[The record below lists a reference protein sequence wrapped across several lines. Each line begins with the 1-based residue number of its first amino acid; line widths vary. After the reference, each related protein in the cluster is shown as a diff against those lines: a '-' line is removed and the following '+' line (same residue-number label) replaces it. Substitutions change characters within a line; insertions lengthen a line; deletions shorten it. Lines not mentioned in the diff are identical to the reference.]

1 MKKIILMLLAAFIL
15 VGGIIF
21 SDAIA
26 QTNPPPP
33 LGVGL
38 VLDKSTYN
46 FGEKIQAIVSLGN
59 TSGVNKYPPLGFSVM
74 PFHLCLV
81 FTDPD
86 GMVITSN
93 LLRDK
98 PLTDPPPPT
107 VFTDG
112 LVQVEPV
119 ELNPVGWRYS
129 VTIPNLYDYYT
140 LTKPGKYSVKAMIP
154 LRTYPAIDY
163 PKNLDVVPPIPYDY
177 SRLENMDWEGHIES
191 IPASS
196 FTVLAAGTASGTIN
210 VRAEKHTVGTGSKPP
225 TTKEPINGMLVKAF
239 NMSDSCVARYGNS
252 QHGFSWQN
260 YKPIW
265 DNCAIAASFGVT
277 DQNNTG
283 KVSFPLP
290 PGDYLI
296 IGLYDPDKTQNSGD
310 EIYIGVSAGGLDPGE
325 TMNKYLQVIVKVDG
339 KKVPAKY
346 TVVTGSEL
354 MIIEPEYIEWDGTK
368 ELYPFVFQSVGD
380 WGVTT
385 SVTPPEGFVADQNS
399 LSTEVISE
407 LKALQFI
414 ITDVGS
420 KWVSSGVT
428 YQLSH
433 NKKKQTIKSK
443 VGIKLSERLA
453 RQKGLDKFGNDQS
466 PKK

>member
-1 MKKIILMLLAAFIL
+1 
-15 VGGIIF
+15 
-21 SDAIA
+21 
-26 QTNPPPP
+26 
-33 LGVGL
+33 VGL

-46 FGEKIQAIVSLGN
+46 FGEKIQAILSLGN
-59 TSGVNKYPPLGFSVM
+59 VSGSDKYPPLGFSTM
-74 PFHLCLV
+74 PFHLYLV

-86 GMVITSN
+86 GMVITST

-98 PLTDPPPPT
+98 PLTDPTNP
-107 VFTDG
+107 FTLTEE

-119 ELNPVGWRYS
+119 EKNPAGWRYS
-129 VTIPNLYDYYT
+129 VTIPNVHDYYP
-140 LTKPGKYSVKAMIP
+140 LSKPGKYSVKAMIP
-154 LRTYPAIDY
+154 LRTYPDIDY
-163 PKNLDVVPPIPYDY
+163 PHGSPDINPGPLDY
-177 SRLENMDWEGHIES
+177 SRLDHMDWEGHIES

-196 FTVLAAGTASGTIN
+196 LTLLAAGTASGTIN
-210 VRAEKHTVGTGSKPP
+210 VRAEKHTVGTGNKPV
-225 TTKEPINGMLVKAF
+225 TTKEPINGMLVKVF
-239 NMSDSCVARYGNS
+239 NMSDSCVARFGNS

-265 DNCAIAASFGVT
+265 DNCAIAASYGVT

-296 IGLYDPDKTQNSGD
+296 IGLYDPDKTQTGD
-310 EIYIGVSAGGLDPGE
+310 ELYIGISAGGLDPGE
-325 TMNKYLQVIVKVDG
+325 AMNKYLQVIARADG

-346 TVVTGSEL
+346 TVITGSEL
-354 MIIEPEYIEWDGTK
+354 MIIEPEYIEWDGTQ

-385 SVTPPEGFVADQNS
+385 SVTPPEGFVTDHNA

-407 LKALQFI
+407 IKALQFI

-420 KWVSSGVT
+420 KWEHTNVEHRIKHKGKTETVRSSVGV
-428 YQLSH
+428 
-433 NKKKQTIKSK
+433 
-443 VGIKLSERLA
+443 KLLEKFA
-453 RQKGLDKFGNDQS
+453 KQKGLDRFGNDVRG
-466 PKK
+466 K